1 MARPHLDEPIC
12 AKELAAALK
21 RCDGYVSAMRTAGCP
36 MPGGRTTLRL
46 ALDWLL
52 AHPDFNR
59 ESVYPTKRSGRLR
72 LRNVSEGQRALALR
86 LP

>member
-1 MARPHLDEPIC
+1 MARDDLDVPIC

-21 RCDGYVSAMRTAGCP
+21 RGAGYVSAMRSAGCP

-52 AHPDFNR
+52 SHPDFNR
-59 ESVYPTKRSGRLR
+59 ESVYPTKRSGWLR
-72 LRNVSEGQRALALR
+72 LRNVSEGQQALALR
-86 LP
+86 MP